1 MLGRSVAAK
10 SFTFRDPVKILFIT
24 SRLPWPLD
32 KGDRLRAYHQMR
44 MLQKEHE
51 VHLFSLTE
59 STPTEEARA
68 ALDQVTTSMS
78 CYKMNKPRRWIR
90 LLFAALSS
98 RPFQVHWFYQSAA
111 NQQLHAWMKD
121 LQPDVIHCQLLRM
134 AEYVR
139 DDHQVPRVLDFM
151 DALSAG
157 MSRRA
162 ALRPIWSRWIFHWE
176 AQRLARYESV
186 IFDYFDAKTIISAAD
201 QKLIAHPSRKEI
213 SVVPN
218 GVDSDYF
225 KVQEPQRTV
234 GEQRIILFTGNM
246 SYPPNIDAAL
256 VLVKDILPLVTHQSV
271 KVVIAGT
278 QPTSE
283 ILSLACA
290 NVEVTGWVPDL
301 RVAYSRAD
309 VFVAPLRI
317 GTGQQN
323 KILEAMSMGIPCITT
338 EHVLNGLPFQA
349 GTRPPL
355 SIAATPEETAKAI
368 DDLLIDNNQVLE
380 RGKKSREWIEK
391 YNSWDAQTKALEQSF
406 VNSTLYKPEEGA
418 WKIKK

>member
-1 MLGRSVAAK
+1 
-10 SFTFRDPVKILFIT
+10 
-24 SRLPWPLD
+24 
-32 KGDRLRAYHQMR
+32 
-44 MLQKEHE
+44 
-51 VHLFSLTE
+51 
-59 STPTEEARA
+59 
-68 ALDQVTTSMS
+68 
-78 CYKMNKPRRWIR
+78 MNKPRRWIR

-111 NQQLHAWMKD
+111 NQQLHTWLKD

-225 KVQEPQRTV
+225 KAQEPQRTV
-234 GEQRIILFTGNM
+234 GEQRVILFTGNM

-256 VLVKDILPLVTHQSV
+256 VLVKDIL
-271 KVVIAGT
+271 
-278 QPTSE
+278 PTSE

-338 EHVLNGLPFQA
+338 EHVLNGLPFQS